1 MNTLKPLLICAVLA
15 GIGYGVYVRINSG
28 NDVPPPG
35 APQDWNAPPEVQ
47 LGDLGE
53 PSASPS
59 AARGAAGAAPPW
71 PGGAESSN
79 KEAPPFG
86 AAPPTPQT
94 ADTAAPFAPPVV
106 HGTSAADSAGSAPPF
121 DPAAAPPADQNS
133 QLPAESSPNDR
144 YAQTEP
150 VAAAAAPADRYQMP
164 EAAVP
169 DRYATPESA
178 PADRY
183 ATPET
188 DPADRY
194 QTAESMTPESSAPTD
209 RYGTPQATTPD
220 VYPPQD
226 PNAPDPYGAPA
237 EGTEP
242 QGTQPQ
248 GTGQQHSG
256 TFAEVMDAARQDL
269 EAGQMANAL
278 EQLSGW
284 YNDPQL
290 APAEQQ
296 QLNQVLDQVAGTVVY
311 STQHLLEPPYEVQPG
326 ERLEDIA
333 QRYNVPW
340 QLLAKING
348 IEDPASLR
356 PGERIKVVRGP
367 FNAVVDLE
375 KRELTLTLANGSY
388 AGRFPIGIGQDQPPR
403 EGSFTV
409 SDKVVDPV
417 YHGRNSVVG
426 AGDQANPYGTRW
438 IGLGTD
444 LAIHGTD
451 RAENV
456 GRTDLPGSISMK
468 PQDIEDVFDILA
480 TGSQVTIRR

>member
-28 NDVPPPG
+28 NDLPPPG
-35 APQDWNAPPEVQ
+35 APTDWNASPEVQ
-47 LGDLGE
+47 IGELGE
-53 PSASPS
+53 PSAPPS
-59 AARGAAGAAPPW
+59 VAGAAAPSW
-71 PGGAESSN
+71 PGNAAASSD
-79 KEAPPFG
+79 EAPPFA
-86 AAPPTPQT
+86 AAPPTPRT

-106 HGTSAADSAGSAPPF
+106 HGSSPADSGGSAPPF
-121 DPAAAPPADQNS
+121 EPAGTPTSVQS
-133 QLPAESSPNDR
+133 GQLPAESNPSDR
-144 YAQTEP
+144 YAQTTLEDP
-150 VAAAAAPADRYQMP
+150 GAAPSDRYQVPDATVPDRYQTQEAAPADRC
-164 EAAVP
+164 
-169 DRYATPESA
+169 ATPEANPS
-178 PADRY
+178 
-183 ATPET
+183 
-188 DPADRY
+188 DRY
-194 QTAESMTPESSAPTD
+194 QSAEATPPESSVPTD
-209 RYGTPQATTPD
+209 RYGKPQSTTPD
-220 VYPPQD
+220 AYSPQD
-226 PNAPDPYGAPA
+226 PNAPGQYGDPAQ
-237 EGTEP
+237 GTEP
-242 QGTQPQ
+242 QGTGPQ
-248 GTGQQHSG
+248 QSG

-278 EQLSGW
+278 EQLSPW
-284 YNDPQL
+284 YNNPQL

-296 QLNQVLDQVAGTVVY
+296 QLNQLLDQIAGTVVY

-348 IEDPASLR
+348 IDDPASLR

-403 EGSFTV
+403 EGSFAV

-417 YHGRNSVVG
+417 YHGRNAVVG

>member
-1 MNTLKPLLICAVLA
+1 LNTLKPLLICAVLA

-28 NDVPPPG
+28 NDLPPPG
-35 APQDWNAPPEVQ
+35 APQDWDASPEVQ
-47 LGDLGE
+47 LGNLGE
-53 PSASPS
+53 PSAPPS
-59 AARGAAGAAPPW
+59 AASGAEGAAPPW
-71 PGGAESSN
+71 PGKPGATSS
-79 KEAPPFG
+79 EAPPFA
-86 AAPPTPQT
+86 AAPPTPRT
-94 ADTAAPFAPPVV
+94 ADNTAPFTPPVV
-106 HGTSAADSAGSAPPF
+106 QGTNSADSAGSAPPF
-121 DPAAAPPADQNS
+121 DPAGTPSAEQSGQMHAQSNS
-133 QLPAESSPNDR
+133 SDR
-144 YAQTEP
+144 YAHASPEDP
-150 VAAAAAPADRYQMP
+150 GAAPADRYQIP
-164 EAAVP
+164 DATVP
-169 DRYATPESA
+169 DRYQTQEAA

-183 ATPET
+183 AVP
-188 DPADRY
+188 DANPADRY
-194 QTAESMTPESSAPTD
+194 PSAAAATPESSVPTD
-209 RYGTPQATTPD
+209 RYGAPVSTTQD
-220 VYPPQD
+220 AYPSQD
-226 PNAPDPYGAPA
+226 PTAPGQYAA
-237 EGTEP
+237 AA
-242 QGTQPQ
+242 QGTGPHGTGPQ
-248 GTGQQHSG
+248 GTGPHHSG
-256 TFAEVMDAARQDL
+256 TFAEVMEAARQDL
-269 EAGQMANAL
+269 EAGQMTNAL

-284 YNDPQL
+284 YNDPHL

-296 QLNQVLDQVAGTVVY
+296 QLNQLLDQVAGTVVY

-348 IEDPASLR
+348 IDDPASLR

-456 GRTDLPGSISMK
+456 GRADLPGSISMK